1 MKGSRGSGAAKGRT
15 QRSKNNNLLRR
26 FFRILGPGLITGA
39 ADDDPSGIATYSI
52 AGAALGTSLLW
63 TAFISWPL
71 MGCVQ
76 FMCARV
82 GLVTGRGLAGALRQK
97 FPRWLLMGVA
107 IALLV
112 ANTINVGADL
122 AGMADAATMWTGINS
137 HFFVLIFGA
146 AIGWATIQF
155 RYYQI
160 AAVLKWLAGVLFAY
174 VITAF
179 LIKPDWRSVAHATFI
194 PSWPKS
200 HVAWSNLVAIFGT
213 TISPYLFFWQA
224 SQEVEEQKAVGR
236 TKLEERR
243 GASPTEIVDRKL
255 DVGTGAFFSNAV
267 MYFII
272 LTTALTLHAHGVK
285 DISSSKRAAEAL
297 KPLAGDFAATLY
309 TLGLIGVGFLAIP
322 TLTGSAAYAFAEIFN
337 WRQGLD
343 QSVNSARYFY
353 RIIIG
358 STFVGILIDF
368 ANINPVK
375 ALFWTAVINGLLA
388 PFLLVGI
395 LLVASDRKLM
405 NGQSSSALSVVVV
418 GLATLL
424 MFGAAIGMFVF

>member
-1 MKGSRGSGAAKGRT
+1 MSSGNRKKPDR
-15 QRSKNNNLLRR
+15 KNFLRR
-26 FFRILGPGLITGA
+26 FASILGPGLITGA

-52 AGAALGTSLLW
+52 AGAQLGTSLLW
-63 TAFISWPL
+63 TAFITWPL

-76 FMCARV
+76 FMCARI

-97 FPRWLLMGVA
+97 FPPWLLITGA
-107 IALLV
+107 IALLI

-122 AGMADAATMWTGINS
+122 AGMADAASMWTGIHS
-137 HFFVLIFGA
+137 HFFVLVFGV
-146 AIGWATIQF
+146 AIAWTTIRC

-160 AAVLKWLAGVLFAY
+160 AAILKWLAAFLFAY
-174 VITAF
+174 VVTAF
-179 LIKPDWRSVAHATFI
+179 IVKPPWRAIVHDTFI
-194 PSWPKS
+194 PAWPKN
-200 HVAWSNLVAIFGT
+200 HDVWSNLVAILGT

-236 TKLEERR
+236 TRLEQRR
-243 GASPTEIVDRKL
+243 GATPREIVDRKL
-255 DVGTGAFFSNAV
+255 DVGTGAFFSNGV

-272 LTTALTLHAHGVK
+272 LTTALTLHAHGLK
-285 DISSSKRAAEAL
+285 DITTSRQAAEAL

-309 TLGLIGVGFLAIP
+309 TIGLIGVGFLAIP

-343 QSVNSARYFY
+343 QPLNSARYFY
-353 RIIIG
+353 RVVIG

-395 LLVASDRKLM
+395 LIAASDRKLM
-405 NGQSSSALSVVVV
+405 NGQPSSILGRAVVAV
-418 GLATLL
+418 ATII
-424 MFGAAIGMFVF
+424 MFGAAIGMFIF